1 MNRISGTHAALIAIP
16 VTAAALLITIV
27 ASSATAQDTP
37 RGEQVL
43 NASCT
48 GCHDLRPVQTAA
60 KSKDE
65 WNDTVQNMLQKG
77 ADVSDA
83 DLPVLVDYLT
93 EAYGPLPDG
102 AGKDIVLNT
111 CTMCHDLR
119 RIKNGRRSPEEWKET
134 LDSMRNEGAMLS
146 DEEYVT
152 VLTYLAKN
160 FNNQ

>member
-1 MNRISGTHAALIAIP
+1 MNRIWGTPAALIAIP
-16 VTAAALLITIV
+16 VAATALLVTLV
-27 ASSATAQDTP
+27 ANSATAQDTP
-37 RGEQVL
+37 PGEKVL

-48 GCHDLRPVQTAA
+48 GCHDLRPVQTSA

-93 EAYGPLPDG
+93 DAYGPLPDG

-111 CTMCHDLR
+111 CTQCHDLR

-134 LDSMRNEGAMLS
+134 LDAMRNEGAMLS
-146 DEEYVT
+146 DQEYVT

-160 FNNQ
+160 FGQQ

>member
-1 MNRISGTHAALIAIP
+1 VNRIFGTQAALITIP
-16 VTAAALLITIV
+16 IAAAALVVTMV
-27 ASSATAQDTP
+27 AAGATAQDTP
-37 RGEQVL
+37 PGEKIL

-48 GCHDLRPVQTAA
+48 GCHDLRPVQTSA

-83 DLPVLVDYLT
+83 DVPVLVDYLT

-102 AGKDIVLNT
+102 AGKDIVLNV
-111 CTMCHDLR
+111 CTQCHDLK

-134 LDSMRNEGAMLS
+134 LDAMRNEGAMLS
-146 DEEYVT
+146 DTDYAT
-152 VLTYLAKN
+152 VLGYLARN
-160 FNNQ
+160 FNVQ